1 MVLISVPEINPLFV
15 PCALVQSSHFF
26 SFTIQL
32 YSKKDLRKLKIYK
45 LIQDDNL
52 YVVKEVRVQWKI
64 ERGKIRF
71 YPEQ

>member
-15 PCALVQSSHFF
+15 PSALVQSSHFF
-26 SFTIQL
+26 SFSIQL

-45 LIQDDNL
+45 LIQNGNL
-52 YVVKEVRVQWKI
+52 YVVEEIRVQWKI
-64 ERGKIRF
+64 ETGKIRL